1 MDGWMDVNYTVN
13 RRAQSNSIKV
23 DKHNHTHPSIRNTYV
38 PSIKLP
44 VRAVEREREDRFSS
58 YSRVLLG
65 GSDEEGQMGWGRWMM

>member
-44 VRAVEREREDRFSS
+44 VRAVERERERTGSVHTLEYFLVDQMKKVRWD
-58 YSRVLLG
+58 G
-65 GSDEEGQMGWGRWMM
+65 GGG

>member
-44 VRAVEREREDRFSS
+44 VRAVERERERT
-58 YSRVLLG
+58 
-65 GSDEEGQMGWGRWMM
+65 GSVHTLEYLQLELVSDQR